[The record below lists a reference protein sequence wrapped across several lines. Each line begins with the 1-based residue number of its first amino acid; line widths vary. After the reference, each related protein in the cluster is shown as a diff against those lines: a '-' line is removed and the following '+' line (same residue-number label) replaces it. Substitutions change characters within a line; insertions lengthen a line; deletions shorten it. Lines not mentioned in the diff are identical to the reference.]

1 MEVLAL
7 IGIILLI
14 GLLFVGGGLFGW
26 LLKGI
31 GSILEFL
38 FQGWGSCLRVIFGF
52 ILIIIAI
59 LALFG

>member
-1 MEVLAL
+1 MEILAI

-38 FQGWGSCLRVIFGF
+38 FQGWGSCLKVIIWIF
-52 ILIIIAI
+52 LIIFSFLLIM
-59 LALFG
+59 L